1 MATRPSLS
9 RILVMFL
16 IGFVPV
22 FGVAVI
28 WQDINR
34 DLPEPQ
40 LLDEWTPPLPTVLTD
55 RNGTLM
61 GELYADRRYLLAH
74 DTIPPLVA
82 DAFIAAEDASFRAH
96 FGVDLMGIGRAVVAN
111 LREGRRAQGASTIT
125 QQVVRMLLLEDNEKS
140 WRRKAREAT
149 LALQVERA
157 FSKDEILAFYL
168 NSVYLGARSYG
179 VEAAARTY
187 FGKPAAELQLAE
199 AALLAGLPQRPSDYN
214 PIENPDAALS
224 RRRYVLDQMA
234 ATGRISA
241 DVARTAADAPLVLAD
256 AQNPLREVAPH
267 FSEHVR
273 RLLEEMLGAEAL
285 DRGGLLVRTTCDL
298 EMQAIADQA
307 LRTEVV
313 KAAAG
318 TAWSRDP
325 SRQLADD
332 AAIAQWRD
340 QQERALGG
348 ADDGLSTLP
357 VGTES
362 EAVVLEVA
370 HERLKVAIGAHVV
383 LVLLED
389 NRWVMPN
396 RWTTSLL
403 THVDTDGDGRNEGT
417 LFEVGD
423 RIDVIVAADRTAKDR
438 RGRPFPVAALH
449 RDTDLQGA
457 LLSMELPSGAVR
469 AMVGG
474 TDFDDSQFNR
484 ATQARRQVG
493 STFKPFVYAAGLD
506 AGKLNPATMVDD
518 SQLSVPLGGGKT
530 WSPTNFGDDYAGP
543 ITATKALAE
552 SRNTA
557 LVRVL
562 ERIDPGMNRDVVYQ
576 FATRLGLGG
585 ARGDEA
591 PSPTNDYLC
600 PWLPET
606 PTSKICMD
614 HYPARDDL
622 DLTDAEHRDA
632 LGDGDEHLCRACDY
646 SVGLGSTSLTLEEM
660 TRAYSVFAAE
670 GKLVEPV
677 YIEEVRDR
685 SGKVVWAPPPP
696 TGATVID
703 PAVAGVMRT
712 MLEAVVERGT
722 ATKVRATGLAAAGK
736 TGTSNDG
743 KDAWFIGFT
752 PSVITGVWVGY
763 DAPRSIGPKATGGR
777 IAVPIWTN
785 YMAAASPKGAPF
797 PDVPGTLTVSIDE
810 WTGGRV
816 LDGGWGRTYR
826 FLPGTVPRSVSTEP
840 YTRPPDPAAALE
852 EAMNAPTS
860 VELTSAGLL

>member
-1 MATRPSLS
+1 MATRPTPMRL
-9 RILVMFL
+9 LAMFL
-16 IGFVPV
+16 VGYVPV
-22 FGVAVI
+22 FGAALL
-28 WQDINR
+28 WQDVNR

-40 LLDEWTPPLPTVLTD
+40 ELESWTPPLPTVLTD
-55 RNGTLM
+55 RNGAPM
-61 GELYADRRYLLAH
+61 GELYEDRRYLLAP
-74 DTIPPLVA
+74 DGIPPLVA
-82 DAFIAAEDASFRAH
+82 SAFIAAEDASFH
-96 FGVDLMGIGRAVVAN
+96 DHYGVDLMGIGRAVITN

-125 QQVVRMLLLEDNEKS
+125 QQVVRMLLLRDNEKS

-149 LALQVERA
+149 LAIEVERV
-157 FSKDEILAFYL
+157 FGKDEILAFYL

-187 FGKPAAELQLAE
+187 FGKPAGDLQLAE

-214 PIENPDAALS
+214 PIENPDAALA
-224 RRRYVLDQMA
+224 RRRYVLDQMV
-234 ATGRISA
+234 ATGRIDA
-241 DVARTAADAPLVLAD
+241 DEARTAAETPLLLAE
-256 AQNPLREVAPH
+256 ARNPLREVAPH

-273 RLLEEMLGAEAL
+273 RLLEDKLGAEVL
-285 DRGGLLVRTTCDL
+285 DQGGLLVRTTCDL
-298 EMQAIADQA
+298 ELQAAADEA
-307 LRTEVV
+307 LRSEVV

-325 SRQLADD
+325 SRQLADE

-340 QQERALGG
+340 RQEQALGG

-357 VGTES
+357 VGTVS

-370 HERLKVAIGAHVV
+370 HERLKVAIGSHVL

-403 THVDTDGDGRNEGT
+403 THVDTDGDGRSEGT

-423 RIDVIVAADRTAKDR
+423 RIDVVVAPDRTAKDR
-438 RGRPFPVAALH
+438 RGRPFPVATLH
-449 RDTDLQGA
+449 RVTDLQGA

-493 STFKPFVYAAGLD
+493 STFKPIVYAAGLD
-506 AGKLNPATMVDD
+506 AGKLNPATVIDD

-585 ARGDEA
+585 ARGAEPA
-591 PSPTNDYLC
+591 SPTNDYLC

-606 PTSKICMD
+606 PTSKVCMD
-614 HYPARDDL
+614 HTPARDDL
-622 DLTDAEHRDA
+622 DLTDMEHRDA

-660 TRAYSVFAAE
+660 TQAYTVFAAE
-670 GKLVEPV
+670 GQLVEPL

-685 SGKVVWAPPPP
+685 SGNVVWAPPPQ

-703 PAVAGVMRT
+703 PAIAGVMRT

-752 PSVITGVWVGY
+752 PTVITGVWVGY
-763 DAPRSIGPKATGGR
+763 DAPRSIGPRATGGR
-777 IAVPIWTN
+777 VAVPIWTT
-785 YMAAASPKGAPF
+785 YMASASPERTKF
-797 PDVPGTLTVSIDE
+797 PEVPGTVMVSIDE

-816 LDGGWGRTYR
+816 LDGGWGRNYR
-826 FLPGTVPRSVSTEP
+826 FVPGTVPRGVSTEP
-840 YTRPPDPAAALE
+840 YVRPPDPSD
-852 EAMNAPTS
+852 AP
-860 VELTSAGLL
+860 VEPELTATDLL